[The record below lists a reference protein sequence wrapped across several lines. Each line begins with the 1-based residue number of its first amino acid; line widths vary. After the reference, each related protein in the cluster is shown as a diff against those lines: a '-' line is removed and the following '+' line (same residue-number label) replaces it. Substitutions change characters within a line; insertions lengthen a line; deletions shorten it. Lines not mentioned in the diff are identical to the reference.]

1 MSICHKE
8 RLDKKARDRLIKD
21 IEYFIK
27 ERKKLSSFYKGIKEV
42 IFEKSKLRTYYD
54 YKAGL
59 FYFTYKGETI
69 KDKDNFKW
77 HSINDF
83 GYFYHDTA
91 IQIIDFLQ
99 NMKTTRKD

>member
-1 MSICHKE
+1 MSICYKE

-59 FYFTYKGETI
+59 FYFTYKRRNN
-69 KDKDNFKW
+69 KR
-77 HSINDF
+77 
-83 GYFYHDTA
+83 
-91 IQIIDFLQ
+91 Q
-99 NMKTTRKD
+99 R

>member
-1 MSICHKE
+1 MSICYKE
-8 RLDKKARDRLIKD
+8 RLGKKARDRLIKD

-54 YKAGL
+54 YRAGL

-69 KDKDNFKW
+69 KDKDNFKS

-91 IQIIDFLQ
+91 IEIVNFLQ

>member
-1 MSICHKE
+1 MII
-8 RLDKKARDRLIKD
+8 RQD
-21 IEYFIK
+21 
-27 ERKKLSSFYKGIKEV
+27 
-42 IFEKSKLRTYYD
+42 
-54 YKAGL
+54 
-59 FYFTYKGETI
+59 YFTLHIKGETI

-91 IQIIDFLQ
+91 IEIVNFLQ